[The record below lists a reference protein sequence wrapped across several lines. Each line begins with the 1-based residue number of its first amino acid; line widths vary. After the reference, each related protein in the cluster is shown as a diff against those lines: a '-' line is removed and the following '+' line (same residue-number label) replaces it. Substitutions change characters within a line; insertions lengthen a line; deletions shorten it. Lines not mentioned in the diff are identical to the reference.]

1 MMKSVIMKS
10 FLLIL
15 FSCGDGSNISI
26 ISNQDDQERALTN
39 SVLLQD
45 AANKSREDALKRFG
59 SGRFDESSFQ

>member
-26 ISNQDDQERALTN
+26 ISNQDDQEKALTN
-39 SVLLQD
+39 SALLQD